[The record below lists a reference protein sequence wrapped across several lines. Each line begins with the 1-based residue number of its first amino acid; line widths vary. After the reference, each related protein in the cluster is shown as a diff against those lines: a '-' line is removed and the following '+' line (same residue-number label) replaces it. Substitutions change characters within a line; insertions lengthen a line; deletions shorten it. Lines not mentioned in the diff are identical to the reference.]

1 MSKKEQYSH
10 LQTQLEAQSSLCH
23 TIAAH
28 YLKSGNKKQAA
39 LYLRYKNSFK
49 ADLNSLVSYSNHD
62 KDVPA
67 FHYQEVSY
75 EIENIF
81 PELAAND
88 MEICI
93 ERAWNLG
100 NKEVNGNDVVA
111 YVNWNVAWPPEG
123 SPGAGS
129 GKGDTSTSDRGMNPE
144 FNFKKRIDI
153 VRSRPFQRYLER
165 KKATF
170 EVFHYKGFL
179 RKSISLGKATIKLDT
194 LLKKSEIHD
203 VLELVDHVRK
213 PTGGKL
219 EIRIRLRTPYSQ
231 SDIITKTE
239 KWLII
244 DEFNKDFTSLISS
257 SISTTSSS
265 PAKSSSSSAA
275 TTTVATVNATPVNP
289 TFGVSSQSQLE
300 TKDLTTA
307 TTETTTS
314 SSTESQQQKIFI
326 ESDSVTSPPKK
337 PTTSSSSPPPASVA
351 SSSKTKEQN
360 ISQSLI
366 TSNTEA
372 IVSDTGKDELEQAEE
387 QLNRQFF
394 YFFLIIKTK
403 KIFYDTKGTH
413 SFSFFYYFS
422 VENIA
427 SNLVLQ
433 NEIELITNQITT
445 LEAQRK
451 PIPEDLLDRQNELEI
466 KMNLLLIS
474 VQTNELTMAEY
485 IERVKASIV
494 NCKKLALF
502 FKKAGKLDE
511 AKKALRRSKIMEDE
525 VKEVEEAIK
534 SGVLEM

>member
-231 SDIITKTE
+231 SEIITKTE

-244 DEFNKDFTSLISS
+244 DEFNKDFTSLTSS

-265 PAKSSSSSAA
+265 PAKSSSSSAVTA
-275 TTTVATVNATPVNP
+275 TAATVNATPVNP
-289 TFGVSSQSQLE
+289 TF
-300 TKDLTTA
+300 K
-307 TTETTTS
+307 
-314 SSTESQQQKIFI
+314 SQQQKNFI

-360 ISQSLI
+360 VSQSLI

-372 IVSDTGKDELEQAEE
+372 INTGKD
-387 QLNRQFF
+387 
-394 YFFLIIKTK
+394 
-403 KIFYDTKGTH
+403 D
-413 SFSFFYYFS
+413 

-534 SGVLEM
+534 NGALEM

>member
-231 SDIITKTE
+231 SEIITKTE

-244 DEFNKDFTSLISS
+244 DD
-257 SISTTSSS
+257 
-265 PAKSSSSSAA
+265 
-275 TTTVATVNATPVNP
+275 
-289 TFGVSSQSQLE
+289 
-300 TKDLTTA
+300 
-307 TTETTTS
+307 
-314 SSTESQQQKIFI
+314 STESQQQKNFI

-360 ISQSLI
+360 VSQSLI

-372 IVSDTGKDELEQAEE
+372 I
-387 QLNRQFF
+387 
-394 YFFLIIKTK
+394 I
-403 KIFYDTKGTH
+403 
-413 SFSFFYYFS
+413 
-422 VENIA
+422 
-427 SNLVLQ
+427 LQ

-534 SGVLEM
+534 NGALEM

>member
-231 SDIITKTE
+231 SEIITKTE

-244 DEFNKDFTSLISS
+244 DEFNKDFTM
-257 SISTTSSS
+257 T
-265 PAKSSSSSAA
+265 A
-275 TTTVATVNATPVNP
+275 TAATVNATPVNP
-289 TFGVSSQSQLE
+289 TF
-300 TKDLTTA
+300 K
-307 TTETTTS
+307 
-314 SSTESQQQKIFI
+314 SQQQKNFI

-360 ISQSLI
+360 VSQSLI

-372 IVSDTGKDELEQAEE
+372 INTGKD
-387 QLNRQFF
+387 
-394 YFFLIIKTK
+394 
-403 KIFYDTKGTH
+403 D
-413 SFSFFYYFS
+413 

-534 SGVLEM
+534 NGALEM

>member
-231 SDIITKTE
+231 SEIITKTE

-244 DEFNKDFTSLISS
+244 DEFNKDFT
-257 SISTTSSS
+257 
-265 PAKSSSSSAA
+265 
-275 TTTVATVNATPVNP
+275 N
-289 TFGVSSQSQLE
+289 
-300 TKDLTTA
+300 
-307 TTETTTS
+307 
-314 SSTESQQQKIFI
+314 
-326 ESDSVTSPPKK
+326 SVTSPPKK

-360 ISQSLI
+360 VSQSLI

-372 IVSDTGKDELEQAEE
+372 INTGKD
-387 QLNRQFF
+387 
-394 YFFLIIKTK
+394 
-403 KIFYDTKGTH
+403 D
-413 SFSFFYYFS
+413 

-534 SGVLEM
+534 NGALEM

>member
-231 SDIITKTE
+231 SEIITKTE

-244 DEFNKDFTSLISS
+244 DD
-257 SISTTSSS
+257 
-265 PAKSSSSSAA
+265 
-275 TTTVATVNATPVNP
+275 
-289 TFGVSSQSQLE
+289 
-300 TKDLTTA
+300 
-307 TTETTTS
+307 
-314 SSTESQQQKIFI
+314 
-326 ESDSVTSPPKK
+326 
-337 PTTSSSSPPPASVA
+337 
-351 SSSKTKEQN
+351 
-360 ISQSLI
+360 
-366 TSNTEA
+366 
-372 IVSDTGKDELEQAEE
+372 
-387 QLNRQFF
+387 
-394 YFFLIIKTK
+394 
-403 KIFYDTKGTH
+403 
-413 SFSFFYYFS
+413 

-534 SGVLEM
+534 NGALEM